1 MDYKSLIINA
11 VENIDSEYLLRKI
24 HRFIR
29 GMLSNFDET
38 RKR

>member
-11 VENIDSEYLLRKI
+11 VKNIDSEYYLKII

-29 GMLSNFDET
+29 GMMSNSD
-38 RKR
+38 KN